1 MKIEIGGFQ
10 KQSFIDYPKK
20 ISSIIFTIGCNFR
33 CPYCHNSNLLYA
45 EKIKNISELKIL
57 SYLQNNKKYIDGV
70 VITGGEPTLHRDL
83 PEFIAKVKSFG
94 YSVKLD
100 TNGTNPEMLRKLIK
114 EGLLDFIAMDIKAPL
129 EFQKYNKATGGML
142 TEKLFEN
149 VKKSIHIIINSG
161 VDYEF
166 RTTLVPTILA
176 KKDVVKIC
184 SFIKN
189 ANLFCLQKF
198 NPENALNKEFRK
210 LRPFE
215 ENEVNSIIEE
225 CLPYIRNIIYR

>member
-70 VITGGEPTLHRDL
+70 VITGGEPTLHGDL

-184 SFIKN
+184 SF
-189 ANLFCLQKF
+189 
-198 NPENALNKEFRK
+198 
-210 LRPFE
+210 
-215 ENEVNSIIEE
+215 NE
-225 CLPYIRNIIYR
+225 

>member
-33 CPYCHNSNLLYA
+33 CPYCHNSNLLYS

-70 VITGGEPTLHRDL
+70 VITGGEPTLHGDL

-198 NPENALNKEFRK
+198 NPENALNKEFQK

-225 CLPYIRNIIYR
+225 CLPHIRNIIYR

>member
-1 MKIEIGGFQ
+1 MKIGGFQ
-10 KQSFIDYPKK
+10 KQSLIDYPKK

-45 EKIKNISELKIL
+45 EKIKNEIPEKEVLH
-57 SYLQNNKKYIDGV
+57 YLRDNKKFLDGV
-70 VITGGEPTLHRDL
+70 VITGGEPTLHSDL

-198 NPENALNKEFRK
+198 NPENALNKEFQK

-225 CLPYIRNIIYR
+225 CLPNIRNIIYR

>member
-70 VITGGEPTLHRDL
+70 VITGGEPTLHGDL

-198 NPENALNKEFRK
+198 NPENALNKEFQK

-225 CLPYIRNIIYR
+225 CLPNIRNIIYR

>member
-33 CPYCHNSNLLYA
+33 CPYCHNSNLLYS

-70 VITGGEPTLHRDL
+70 VITGGEPTLHGDL

-198 NPENALNKEFRK
+198 NPENALNKEFQK

-225 CLPYIRNIIYR
+225 CLPNIRNIIYR